1 MPLSQ
6 SSYRAASGRAGI
18 YSALGIGILAAA
30 VLTWVAWG
38 PLIQPDQ
45 IGKRKLENLRIE
57 AEQNIARSWNKLRT
71 DPALIDEVLKP
82 NWYTEVNATA
92 WQTVSNELPPN
103 NDEWLALRQ
112 DKNPNFDL
120 LFAESEK
127 QELEIGDFDA
137 AISACRDALGIN
149 PGPVRSAEG
158 NLRLLQLLLKANDK
172 EGVVRQ
178 WEVLLLEQDGRQTV
192 NGFSILALGYL
203 AIGYS
208 GMELPEPML
217 NQTQQQ
223 LTGAF
228 LKDRIYLPTLSIRYS
243 AESDVQQ
250 IRINPDLD
258 SVVVLERLLTCPL
271 SSESLRA
278 AITGYFERRILR
290 SLIKDRN
297 ISDLPSGLR
306 LYPNSETT
314 VCFLNNIESERME
327 IGTLQTQSSFTGL
340 AEFWRDEGS
349 LPKGYDLK
357 IGLATDISGSELR
370 STFDLPASSLRAQV
384 WASDPQS
391 IYRQAAR
398 PVLFMRWGL
407 TLLGL
412 LCAVTGFTIF
422 RAMERQR
429 RLQSLKTDFIASVS
443 HELRTPISSILL
455 MAENLEHGRV
465 DDEDSVAR
473 YHQLIKREA
482 QRLRRLI
489 ADILDFSR
497 MDRGGK
503 PAIKLDSIDLAE
515 WSQELTAELQQWATD
530 HQATLELHGQL
541 QAQNLELDSDALR
554 RAVLNLADN
563 GLRHSGSNQFEVTF
577 SQTELHVI
585 IEFRDFGS
593 GIIPGN
599 EEKIFEPFHQ
609 SESKSVKGKGAGL
622 GLAIVSEIV
631 GAHGGAVTAANA
643 DGGGA
648 IFKIIIPLQASE
660 LPK

>member
-1 MPLSQ
+1 MLLSQ
-6 SSYRAASGRAGI
+6 SPSRAASGRAGI
-18 YSALGIGILAAA
+18 YSAVGIGILAAV

-57 AEQNIARSWNKLRT
+57 AEENIARSWNKLRM

-82 NWYTEVNATA
+82 NWYSEVKATV
-92 WQTVSNELPPN
+92 WQTASNDLPPS
-103 NDEWLALRQ
+103 NDEWKALRQ
-112 DKNPNFDL
+112 EKNPNFDL

-127 QELEIGDFDA
+127 QELEIGDIAA
-137 AISACRDALGIN
+137 AISACRDALGIK
-149 PGPVRSAEG
+149 PDPVRNAEG
-158 NLRLLQLLLKANDK
+158 NLRLLQLLLKANDV
-172 EGVVRQ
+172 EGAIRQ
-178 WEVLLLEQDGRQTV
+178 WEALLLEQDGRQTV

-208 GMELPEPML
+208 GLELPDSL
-217 NQTQQQ
+217 LGQTQRK

-228 LKDRIYLPTLSIRYS
+228 VNDRIHLPTLSIRYS
-243 AESDVQQ
+243 AESSGED
-250 IRINPDLD
+250 IKLATDLD
-258 SVVVLERLLTCPL
+258 SVIVQERLLTCPF
-271 SSESLRA
+271 SSDSLKS
-278 AITGYFERRILR
+278 AIREYFERRILR
-290 SLIKDRN
+290 SLIKERK
-297 ISDLPSGLR
+297 ITELPSGLR
-306 LYPNSETT
+306 LYPNNENT
-314 VCFLNNIESERME
+314 VCILNIDESEKIG
-327 IGTLQTQSSFTGL
+327 IGTLQTQSTFTGL
-340 AEFWRDEGS
+340 SEFWRDEGS
-349 LPKGYDLK
+349 LPEGYEVE

-384 WASDPQS
+384 WANDPQS

-465 DDEDSVAR
+465 GNEESVAR

-497 MDRGGK
+497 MDRGRK
-503 PAIKLDSIDLAE
+503 PAIKLALTDLAE
-515 WSQELTAELQQWATD
+515 WAQELTVDLKQWATD
-530 HQATLELHGQL
+530 HQVTLELHGQL
-541 QAQNLELDSDALR
+541 KTQNHEIDSDALR

-577 SQTELHVI
+577 SQTELNAI

-593 GIIPGN
+593 GIVPGN
-599 EEKIFEPFHQ
+599 EEKIFEPFQQ

-631 GAHGGAVTAANA
+631 GAHGGEVTAANA

-648 IFKIIIPLQASE
+648 VFKIILPLPASE